1 MRGWPVVDSVQFARQ
16 HGDVHRSVAIA
27 ELERLASVVSAAETE
42 FDVRLEG
49 FEDSERRP
57 CLRLQVSGHLP
68 LVCQRCLEPLTLE
81 IAVDRRFVIAQR
93 EQDLP
98 DLSEED
104 DDVESLLA
112 DGKLNALALVED
124 EILLQIPMAPMHEEG
139 TCSPPESATDRR
151 DAGSAFGVLG
161 TLIDTKD

>member
-27 ELERLASVVSAAETE
+27 ELERLASMVSAAEAD

-49 FEDSERRP
+49 FEDTERRP
-57 CLRLQVSGHLP
+57 CLRLQISGRVP

-81 IAVDRRFVIAQR
+81 IAANRSFVLAHR

-104 DDVESLLA
+104 DEIESLLA

-139 TCSPPESATDRR
+139 SCVPPESAADRR
-151 DAGSAFGVLG
+151 ETGSAFGVLG
-161 TLIDTKD
+161 TLMNTKD

>member
-27 ELERLASVVSAAETE
+27 ELERLASMVSAAEAD

-49 FEDSERRP
+49 FEDTERRP
-57 CLRLQVSGHLP
+57 CLRLQISGRVP

-81 IAVDRRFVIAQR
+81 IAANRSFVLAHR

-104 DDVESLLA
+104 DEIESLLA

-124 EILLQIPMAPMHEEG
+124 EILLQIPMAPMHEVG
-139 TCSPPESATDRR
+139 SCVPPESAADRR
-151 DAGSAFGVLG
+151 ETGSAFGVLG
-161 TLIDTKD
+161 TLMNTKD